1 MISLKGV
8 NNMSVVIN
16 GEKYSTLKEFMN
28 DENKVDKT
36 IRSQVE
42 LEVELIGK
50 LIEARQTRKM
60 SQRTLAS
67 LTGVKQPAIARI
79 ESLKVIPK
87 VDTLLK
93 ILVPLG
99 YKLDIVPIK
108 EDEIK
113 V

>member
-1 MISLKGV
+1 
-8 NNMSVVIN
+8 MSVVIN
-16 GEKYSTLKEFMN
+16 GEKYNTLKDFMN
-28 DENKVDKT
+28 DKSKVDQT
-36 IRSQVE
+36 IKSQVE

-50 LIEARQTRKM
+50 LIEARQTKKI
-60 SQRTLAS
+60 SQRTLES

-108 EDEIK
+108 KNETK